1 MGKIKLASCTM
12 FCFQKLLN
20 LCKLPK
26 LGAPGSWAR
35 RQKETPMILAIIGV
49 ATHVRVEAA
58 IVIAIIPVRLIA
70 QLGVLGVEEGD
81 LFAILVPHEGGFLA
95 SVLGKGLGCLEAGV
109 STLGIHASDGSCSQI
124 NGVSSHHNF
133 HFLSFFVPLL

>member
-1 MGKIKLASCTM
+1 MLHKVLLKIIAWVGNNAQFGT
-12 FCFQKLLN
+12 
-20 LCKLPK
+20 PW
-26 LGAPGSWAR
+26 PWAC

-58 IVIAIIPVRLIA
+58 IVIAVIPVRLIA

-95 SVLGKGLGCLEAGV
+95 SVLSKGLGCLKAGI

-124 NGVSSHHNF
+124 NGVSIHHSF